1 MLEWQTASHVE
12 ASTAHD
18 RRSVWRR
25 MWPSVLV
32 GATLMAAGAWR
43 ADVQPLARGFAW
55 WSAAVAWT
63 ALTLVWLLV
72 PEMALAL
79 SAPVRRRSLTL
90 DGDERA
96 AALRYALYHWR

>member
-1 MLEWQTASHVE
+1 
-12 ASTAHD
+12 
-18 RRSVWRR
+18 
-25 MWPSVLV
+25 MWPSVLL
-32 GATLMAAGAWR
+32 GAALMAAGAWR